1 MVMSRV
7 IIGKWGRNLAIRV
20 PSHVARACGLR
31 SGERIEVEA
40 QDGAIVIRRP
50 AAHARMQH
58 DAETAAAEIIG
69 ESQRHSLGGVS
80 GRDLLDEG
88 RRG

>member
-1 MVMSRV
+1 MSRV
-7 IIGKWGRNLAIRV
+7 IVGKWGKNLAIRV
-20 PSHVARACGLR
+20 PFDVARACGLS

-40 QDGAIVIRRP
+40 QDGEIVIRRP
-50 AAHARMQH
+50 AAHARMRH
-58 DAETAAAEIIG
+58 DAEAAAAEIIA

-80 GRDLLDEG
+80 IRDLLDEG